1 MCVRVTV
8 EVGKQAGGRG
18 ARRRPIVRH
27 FMGGDR
33 CVVVGKAFGLLVFVA
48 VTPNENLVNHPHAGL
63 PREDEDVEDN

>member
-1 MCVRVTV
+1 MV
-8 EVGKQAGGRG
+8 
-18 ARRRPIVRH
+18 VRH